1 VCERKFS
8 QKLLETKVVYREG
21 NTPPLNLLFG
31 LAGKCGIRKQ
41 QEHRE
46 YQAELRELVPMIE
59 RKYSVRINR
68 DSHSCL
74 VIFSEAFAGNL
85 LLSLIRVAR
94 FTISDSAI
102 ADSL

>member
-31 LAGKCGIRKQ
+31 LAGKCRIRKQ

-59 RKYSVRINR
+59 RKYSVRISR
-68 DSHSCL
+68 DSCL
-74 VIFSEAFAGNL
+74 VIFPRHLPENL
-85 LLSLIRVAR
+85 LLSLIVAR